1 MLAVLVFA
9 AAAASADVS
18 GLWRTPTDN
27 GVVEVRHCG
36 ADICGRLLTSDK
48 IKADPALTDRH
59 DRNEALRARPLKGL
73 ELFKGFSGSGSGSG
87 AKWTGGQIYN
97 PDDGGT
103 YHASVELQDAT
114 HLKVTG
120 CIVAPF
126 CKSET
131 WVRLPATGSE

>member
-1 MLAVLVFA
+1 MLAALLLA
-9 AAAASADVS
+9 AAVAGSADVA

-48 IKADPALTDRH
+48 IKADPGLTDVH
-59 DRNEALRARPLKGL
+59 DRDESLRARPLKGL
-73 ELFKGFSGSGSGSG
+73 ELFKGFTGSG
-87 AKWTGGQIYN
+87 AAWAGGQIYN
-97 PDDGGT
+97 PHDGGT
-103 YHASVELQDAT
+103 YHASVELQDAD

-131 WVRLPATGSE
+131 WVRLPAGGGQ

>member
-1 MLAVLVFA
+1 MLVALFLA
-9 AAAASADVS
+9 AAVSSPDVA

-48 IKADPALTDRH
+48 IKADPGLTDAH
-59 DRNEALRARPLKGL
+59 DRNETLRTRPLKGL
-73 ELFKGFSGSGSGSG
+73 ELFKGFTGSGGS
-87 AKWTGGQIYN
+87 WTGGQIYN

-103 YHASVELQDAT
+103 YHASVELQDPS

-120 CIVAPF
+120 CIMAPF
-126 CKSET
+126 CKT
-131 WVRLPATGSE
+131 QIWVRLPASGGQ